1 MYYYYK
7 LIYCDE
13 FDGYQLK
20 DKEGIISAGKTY
32 ASAAKALDQYY
43 GTGTGIEEI
52 VCLKPISDASALE
65 IPHEAAQIVKEI
77 SDF

>member
-7 LIYCDE
+7 LTYCDE
-13 FDGYQLK
+13 FDDYRMK
-20 DKEGIISAGKTY
+20 DKEGIISAGKTF
-32 ASAAKALDQYY
+32 ASAAEALDQYY
-43 GTGTGIEEI
+43 GTGIEDI
-52 VCLKPISDASALE
+52 ACLKPISDASVLE

>member
-13 FDGYQLK
+13 FDDYQTK
-20 DKEGIISAGKTY
+20 DKEGIISAGETF
-32 ASAAKALDQYY
+32 ASAAEALDQDY
-43 GTGTGIEEI
+43 GTNIEEI
-52 VCLKPISDASALE
+52 VCLKPIGDGSVLE
-65 IPHEAAQIVKEI
+65 IPHEAAQIIKEI